1 MKSYFALMG
10 ICILFWLPFNANAQ
24 SEPLKVITYNIWNG
38 FDWGKDLQRQKDMV
52 NWLKEQD
59 ADVVALQ
66 ELNDFTP
73 EKLKN
78 LAREWGHS
86 HTLLLKEEG
95 YPVGISSK
103 TPLELKTKMI
113 GGMWHGML
121 HAKTRGVDFLVV
133 HLSPQDWK
141 FRGREAK
148 MVRDYLQRAVIET
161 GQEKYMV
168 LGDFNAH
175 SPFDA
180 AFDANNPQARK
191 IAIEADSIRRAEN
204 GEKAFIN
211 LRNNRIDYAAM
222 STFLSIPL
230 IDVVQMQVAET
241 NRKSFPTPLATK
253 DLAPEKAAVYQQRL
267 DYILVSTYF
276 EGKCSYAEIINYGE
290 PDELSDHYPVV
301 AIFEDL

>member
-1 MKSYFALMG
+1 MKRLFAFLA
-10 ICILFWLPFNANAQ
+10 ISLFTWIHAPTYSQ
-24 SEPLKVITYNIWNG
+24 SESLKVITYNIWNG
-38 FDWGKDLQRQKDMV
+38 FDWGKDTQRQKDMV
-52 NWLKEQD
+52 NWLREQD
-59 ADVVALQ
+59 ADVVAFQ

-73 EKLKN
+73 EKLQR
-78 LAREWGHS
+78 LANEWGHS
-86 HTLLLKEEG
+86 HTLLLKEDG

-141 FRGREAK
+141 FRGREAGII
-148 MVRDYLQRAVIET
+148 REYLQRAVIET
-161 GQEKYMV
+161 GQDKFMV

-180 AFDANNPQARK
+180 SFDANNPQAK
-191 IAIEADSIRRAEN
+191 ALAIEADSIRRAEK
-204 GEKAFIN
+204 GDEAFIN
-211 LRNNRIDYAAM
+211 LRNKRIDYSAM

-230 IDVVQMQVAET
+230 IDVVQMQVAEA

-253 DLAPEKAAVYQQRL
+253 ALDPAKAAVYQQRL
-267 DYILVSTYF
+267 DYILVSPYF
-276 EGKCSYAEIINYGE
+276 EDKCSYAEIINYGE
-290 PDELSDHYPVV
+290 PDKLSDHYPVV
-301 AIFEDL
+301 GIFDF